1 MFNHFGSMRM
11 TSDLMQLGIH
21 YSQMNVAAAEVIMH
35 RMTKMAQGGMSG
47 PEAVGMVM
55 EKASAFTKAG
65 ERAAI
70 AAARG
75 ANPVTIVSAALSPIR
90 ARTRSNVRKYR
101 R

>member
-1 MFNHFGSMRM
+1 MTPFAPMRM
-11 TSDLMQLGIH
+11 TSELMQLGLH

-47 PEAVGMVM
+47 PEAMGMIM
-55 EKASAFTKAG
+55 EKASTFTRAG
-65 ERAAI
+65 ERAAK

-75 ANPVTIVSAALSPIR
+75 ANPVTIASAALTPIR